1 MDLARGRV
9 TIRTLLLIG
18 AAMMLLAAGVWA
30 KAIFL
35 GPSVEF
41 ATPMGTGS
49 FYDLHA
55 NTLAGTPA
63 DLGVHRGKV
72 AVVVN
77 VASQCGYTP
86 QYAGL
91 ETLYREM
98 APKGVVFL
106 GFPSND
112 FGDQEPGSAEE
123 IQQFCKRTYDVTFPL
138 FEKVVTKAGAGQSP
152 VYAFLGGTGHLP
164 AWNFSKYVVDR
175 NGKVVAFFPSRVAPD
190 APELRAAIEK
200 ALGQQPAGGIGAG
213 S

>member
-1 MDLARGRV
+1 MRV
-9 TIRTLLLIG
+9 LLLTGVAVVIF
-18 AAMMLLAAGVWA
+18 AAGLWA
-30 KAIFL
+30 RSTFL
-35 GPSVEF
+35 APAVEF
-41 ATPMGTGS
+41 AMPMGNGS
-49 FYDLHA
+49 FYDLSVK
-55 NTLAGTPA
+55 TLAGQPA
-63 DLGVHRGKV
+63 DLGAYRGKV

-91 ETLYREM
+91 EALYREM
-98 APKGVVFL
+98 APKGVVLL

-112 FGDQEPGSAEE
+112 FGGQEPGTAEE

-152 VYAFLGGTGHLP
+152 VYAFLGESGNLP
-164 AWNFSKYVVDR
+164 GWNFSKYVVDR

-200 ALGQQPAGGIGAG
+200 ALGM
-213 S
+213 